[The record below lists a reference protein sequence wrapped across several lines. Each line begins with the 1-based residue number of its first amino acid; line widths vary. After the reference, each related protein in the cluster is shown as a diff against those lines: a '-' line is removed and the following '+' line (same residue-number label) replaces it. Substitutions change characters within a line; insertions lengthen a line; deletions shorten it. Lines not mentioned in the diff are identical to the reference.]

1 MAFYVNEHNVYAYKD
16 AEGHWVFCRQ
26 EDINTDNYILKSE
39 SNTHANPYDKGVV
52 YKKPDNTVSSIGTT
66 VIYTP
71 APEQPDYTGILT
83 EYAEAAEASAS
94 TASYSAAAIN
104 TRTTELQE
112 LSNLLTTIIG

>member
-83 EYAEAAEASAS
+83 EYAEDAEASAS
-94 TASYSAAAIN
+94 TASNSNVAIN
-104 TRTTELQE
+104 ARVTELQE